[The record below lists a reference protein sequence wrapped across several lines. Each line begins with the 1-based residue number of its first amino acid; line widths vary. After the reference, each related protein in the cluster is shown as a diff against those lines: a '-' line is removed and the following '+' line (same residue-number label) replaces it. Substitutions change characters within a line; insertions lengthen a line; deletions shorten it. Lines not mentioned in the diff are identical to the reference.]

1 MADTDSCTGSC
12 RLEWSTWTNTG
23 CCTIA
28 GRLAGRVMRE
38 GEEKRRTNL
47 EKDSLLLNTRVLAR
61 RLADGRARL
70 DDSRGRGAA

>member
-1 MADTDSCTGSC
+1 MHWFMQIGVEHMDEHWLLHDCWQIGWKSDF
-12 RLEWSTWTNTG
+12 RR
-23 CCTIA
+23 
-28 GRLAGRVMRE
+28 GRRE
-38 GEEKRRTNL
+38 GERRTNL